1 MAPKS
6 EKNMDFCYFHHFL
19 QQRHKNGTKPS
30 KPIDLYAHFTS
41 DKVTLSSFCDFE
53 ISPTPPK
60 SRVNSGSARRG
71 STK

>member
-41 DKVTLSSFCDFE
+41 DKVTLSSFCGVALL
-53 ISPTPPK
+53 ICYGGG
-60 SRVNSGSARRG
+60 NC
-71 STK
+71 